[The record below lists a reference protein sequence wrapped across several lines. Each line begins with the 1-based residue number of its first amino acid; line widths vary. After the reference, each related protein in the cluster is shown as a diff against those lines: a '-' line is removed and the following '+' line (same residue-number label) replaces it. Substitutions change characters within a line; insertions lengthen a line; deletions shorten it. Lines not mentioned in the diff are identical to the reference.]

1 MKFFKEK
8 SVKNFSSLQF
18 TLFRIIF
25 GFYLLIH
32 FIDLLP
38 FAADIWSSKG
48 MLADST
54 LNFTYGFFPN
64 VLVYFNSPFEIEL
77 FIVIMML
84 LSLLILTGFYRRM
97 AAILLWI
104 GWASLFHQ
112 NNLISNPSIAMVGW
126 LLLALVLIPIN
137 EPLSYSHKSEKEWSM
152 PYIIFWGAWVI
163 SAFAY
168 TLSGLDKLLSPS
180 WQDGTAIIHLLNN
193 PLSREWMLVD
203 FLRTLPEWILHLQ
216 TWFALVLEISFG
228 FLAFFSRTRALAWFM
243 VLAMHISILLVVD
256 FADLTLGVL
265 MLHLFIFD
273 SSWFQ
278 PKTSKEKSVVLFDG
292 VCIFCNDSINFLIE
306 HDKYQRFHFTPL
318 QGEFAKSLDLS
329 EELQDLNSIVFY
341 HNQKI
346 YTRSKAIILILRQL
360 GGMWVFLLPL
370 LFIPQILL
378 DLPYNLIAK
387 NRYRFFGKKEQ
398 CMMPS
403 EEIKKRFLG

>member
-1 MKFFKEK
+1 MKIFKEK

-25 GFYLLIH
+25 GTYLLIH
-32 FIDLLP
+32 FMNLLP
-38 FAADIWSSKG
+38 FAAEIWSSEG
-48 MLADST
+48 MLADPT
-54 LNFTYGFFPN
+54 LNFTHGLFPN
-64 VLVYFNSPFEIEL
+64 VLVYFNSPLQIEL
-77 FIVIMML
+77 FIMFMMG
-84 LSLLILTGFYRRM
+84 LSLLILTGFYRRT
-97 AAILLWI
+97 ASVLLWI

-137 EPLSYSHKSEKEWSM
+137 EPLSQGSKSEKEWSM
-152 PYIIFWGAWVI
+152 PYIIFWGAWIV
-163 SAFAY
+163 SAIAY
-168 TLSGLDKLLSPS
+168 TLSGVDKLMSPS

-193 PLSREWMLVD
+193 PLSREWMLTD
-203 FLRTLPEWILHLQ
+203 FLRTLPESILHLFS
-216 TWFALVLEISFG
+216 WFALLLEISFG
-228 FLAFFSRTRALAWFM
+228 FLALFSKTRIFAWFM
-243 VLAMHISILLVVD
+243 VLAMHISILFVVD

-273 SSWFQ
+273 ASWFQ
-278 PKTSKEKSVVLFDG
+278 PKTTKEKSVVLFDG

-318 QGEFAKSLDLS
+318 QGEYAKSLDLS

-360 GGMWVFLLPL
+360 GGIWVFLLPL
-370 LFIPQILL
+370 LLIPQILL
-378 DLPYNLIAK
+378 DIPIPFYTSNS
-387 NRYRFFGKKEQ
+387 KEKIV
-398 CMMPS
+398 
-403 EEIKKRFLG
+403 EYE